1 MSIREG
7 GISPTSRRERFRS
20 ILAGERCVSPAS
32 VFDPVSARLATDIGF
47 EAAMLAGS
55 IASATILG
63 APDDVLITLTELAE
77 QVHRITRVCDL
88 PLLVDADHG
97 YGTAGNVRRTV
108 AELETAGVSALML
121 EDTVLPPPFGSSST
135 QLITLPEGIGKI
147 EAAVAART
155 DEQLVIVART
165 SAIAVNGIDDA
176 IARAHA
182 YEAAGADAL
191 FFARLRTRAELDR
204 IATEVTVPIMLG
216 ELTAELEDRDYLSS
230 RGVRIA
236 LQGHH
241 PFYAAV
247 AAVEATLRALHDG
260 TAPAA
265 LTGVAPT
272 TLLKRAIR
280 L

>member
-1 MSIREG
+1 
-7 GISPTSRRERFRS
+7 
-20 ILAGERCVSPAS
+20 
-32 VFDPVSARLATDIGF
+32 
-47 EAAMLAGS
+47 
-55 IASATILG
+55 
-63 APDDVLITLTELAE
+63 
-77 QVHRITRVCDL
+77 
-88 PLLVDADHG
+88 
-97 YGTAGNVRRTV
+97 
-108 AELETAGVSALML
+108 
-121 EDTVLPPPFGSSST
+121 
-135 QLITLPEGIGKI
+135 
-147 EAAVAART
+147 
-155 DEQLVIVART
+155 
-165 SAIAVNGIDDA
+165 
-176 IARAHA
+176 
-182 YEAAGADAL
+182 
-191 FFARLRTRAELDR
+191 
-204 IATEVTVPIMLG
+204 VTVPIMLG